1 MAKQQEKKKFYQVQ
15 IPLLKKEVE
24 LYGRENQLEGRHVK
38 IDLTNSLKGKGL
50 EIKFI
55 VKESNGELITTPT
68 QAYLQG
74 FYIRRMLRKGTD
86 YVEDSFLANSKDH
99 RIRIKPF
106 MITRNRVSREVLNGL
121 RIKARE
127 EITKYTEDKTFEEI
141 VKDIMEGKLQKEIL
155 PALKKIYPLGLC
167 EIRFIG
173 IEDLKEHEKYE
184 AEQEVEEIKI
194 EEKETNNKEISNKE
208 VQKTNQTKVET
219 SPEGV
224 EVSDSDLTNSPKNKN
239 LNQNRELGDVV
250 EKEETNKEKEE
261 SK

>member
-1 MAKQQEKKKFYQVQ
+1 MVKQQEKKKFYPIQ

-55 VKESNGELITTPT
+55 VKESNGELISTPT

-86 YVEDSFLANSKDH
+86 YVEDSFLTKSKDH
-99 RIRIKPF
+99 RIRVKPF

-121 RIKARE
+121 RIKAQE
-127 EITKYTEDKTFEEI
+127 EITKYTKDKTFEEL
-141 VKDIMEGKLQKEIL
+141 VKDILDGKLQKEIL

-184 AEQEVEEIKI
+184 AEQEVEEIEIK
-194 EEKETNNKEISNKE
+194 EEETNNKESNE
-208 VQKTNQTKVET
+208 
-219 SPEGV
+219 
-224 EVSDSDLTNSPKNKN
+224 
-239 LNQNRELGDVV
+239 
-250 EKEETNKEKEE
+250 EETKEEKEE